1 MIFLTKT
8 WLRSNGDEAKT
19 ADLAPSGY
27 AVKSF
32 PRPSCGGGIAVI
44 VRTSLSS
51 HLTAIADLNFTHNT
65 FKLVQTSVTLQRS
78 VLHFVCVYRPP
89 PSHEN
94 RLTDSRFL
102 VQLPEFLNSCN
113 SLPGQLC
120 IRGDFNIHYDHPHDP
135 LTANTLDI
143 LNMYNLQQTVVQS
156 THRQGHVLDWVIVK
170 PDEGIHQSVEVS
182 DGLESDY
189 ICVLV
194 QFDMSVSCLPPMHCL
209 VRNICGIIAV
219 DLCVWMCQQVFMSV
233 YGCVRRSVCLCM
245 DVSTGI
251 YFCVWMRQ
259 QIFMSVHGMCQQ
271 LFMDV

>member
-1 MIFLTKT
+1 M
-8 WLRSNGDEAKT
+8 
-19 ADLAPSGY
+19 
-27 AVKSF
+27 
-32 PRPSCGGGIAVI
+32 
-44 VRTSLSS
+44 
-51 HLTAIADLNFTHNT
+51 
-65 FKLVQTSVTLQRS
+65 
-78 VLHFVCVYRPP
+78 YRPP

-102 VQLPEFLNSCN
+102 VQLPEFLDSCN
-113 SLPGQLC
+113 SLPAQLY
-120 IRGDFNIHYDHPHDP
+120 ILGDFNIHYDRPHGP

-219 DLCVWMCQQVFMSV
+219 DLCVWMCQQVFMPVYGCVNRYLCLCVDVSTGLYVCVWMCQEVFMSVYGYINRSLCLYVYIWIYQKVFMSV